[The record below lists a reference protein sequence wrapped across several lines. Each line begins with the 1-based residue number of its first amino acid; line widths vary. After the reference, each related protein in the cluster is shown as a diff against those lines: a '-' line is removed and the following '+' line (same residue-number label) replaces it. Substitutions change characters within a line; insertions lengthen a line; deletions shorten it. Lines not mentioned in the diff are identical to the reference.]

1 MPNTPY
7 SIPGHPQAPL
17 YAGEDLSTKE
27 NTFVKP
33 GATEGQVVAAAAVTD
48 QPIGVLLDEPNAAG
62 KIANVVQFGIVEV
75 IAGAAVAYGA
85 LVQTDGSGRAI
96 TAASTGYVCGRALQA
111 AENAGERI
119 AVFINCIN
127 PWLKA

>member
-1 MPNTPY
+1 MAGTAY

-17 YAGEDLSTKE
+17 LAGADLSALE
-27 NTFVKP
+27 NTFVKA
-33 GATEGQVVAAAAVTD
+33 GGTEGQVVAVAAATD
-48 QPIGVLLDEPNAAG
+48 QPIGVLLDEPSAAG
-62 KIANVVQFGIVEV
+62 KVANVAQFGIYEV

-85 LVQTDGSGRAI
+85 QVQTDASGRAI
-96 TAASTGYVCGRALQA
+96 TAVSAGYVCGRALQA

-119 AVFINCIN
+119 AVFVNCIN